1 MRSIFFVRCA
11 PYNYKVR
18 EFDLYDSFN
27 LTAKGNIDP
36 EIFANSSIFLK
47 KNLPENIFKSD
58 IIYCPPEKRT
68 TQTAALIDKTKV
80 CILDEL
86 KEISYIM
93 ENFISKADF
102 YDLHRGPKV
111 DAARQ
116 NFFNAFV
123 VGRVLENPTAVLKR
137 LDNVLNRIIE
147 QESTNYSTVIMH
159 GFLLKVLEVYLRHPI
174 IKDNPSILLKYYSGK
189 YIGYKFCEGFEASY
203 KDNSLEIIKYI
214 RNKNDRI

>member
-102 YDLHRGPKV
+102 YDLHGGPKV

-116 NFFNAFV
+116 N
-123 VGRVLENPTAVLKR
+123 
-137 LDNVLNRIIE
+137 
-147 QESTNYSTVIMH
+147 